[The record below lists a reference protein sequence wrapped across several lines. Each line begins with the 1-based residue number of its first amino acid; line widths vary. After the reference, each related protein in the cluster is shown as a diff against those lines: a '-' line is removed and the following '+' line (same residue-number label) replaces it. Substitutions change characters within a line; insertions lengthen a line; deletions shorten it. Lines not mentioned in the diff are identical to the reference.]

1 MAKKPKVNR
10 EKLGD
15 VIAQAVM
22 MAEVLFPE
30 PKSGASKKEWVVDF
44 VNDKI
49 NLPLLNER
57 QEEKLLEIIIDV
69 VCGFVFR
76 K

>member
-30 PKSGASKKEWVVDF
+30 PKSGASKKEWVGDF